1 MIDVSVIIVNYN
13 TLELTRNT
21 IDSVIM
27 KTFNLNYEIILID
40 NNSEDGSKEF
50 FEENYKDK
58 IIFIKNT
65 QNIGFGRANNKASK
79 IAKGKYLF
87 FLNSDTLLI
96 NNAIK
101 ILFDFIEKNEN
112 VAVCGG
118 NLYDQNMQPALSYK
132 EEMLGYNSELLSK
145 IKEKIFFRINK
156 KALKIFNYTSNPKR
170 VSIVLGADF
179 MIRTKVF
186 RELNGF
192 DESFFMY
199 HEESELCFR
208 VLKGNY
214 LIYNVPESKIIHL
227 EGKSTK
233 FKIEKFKM
241 ERQGKYLFFYK
252 TKGKK
257 SIKKAYILSQISYLL
272 TLKIK
277 KIKIN
282 REIYFKMKKEIEI
295 I

>member
-145 IKEKIFFRINK
+145 IKEKVFFRINK